1 MSPRYVAGAVI
12 LVVSLVGSV
21 LYHAGVGPFAGASLL
36 DERERSAIETLVES
50 ATSDIAQAAPAACR
64 TALARSATGALDDD
78 GQVDCTAALAVLTDE
93 EARSLGAA
101 VIEKSR
107 GSLALTLALEMAS
120 THNHAAAWFD
130 VAVQL
135 RAAAG
140 PVEADYQQLDPSVL
154 AAAHAAAQRAAAAG
168 SPRAG
173 ALLREMEAVE
183 FPLRGAPYEPLWRSL
198 YFGRFAEIEDTV
210 HARHLVTGMAYAL
223 GDLCA
228 QWEPPGI
235 RSVAFTTGFE
245 TYLAPLRAQVP
256 GRIAASL
263 PKVGSALVQSYEE
276 TRGDGG
282 ERSAEDWLADG
293 FRAFQRVRKV
303 LQNGVALG
311 SVAGRDSAQMLFNA
325 VQSCRSPRGGKFIRN
340 LTRYFQYTA
349 NAQPS
354 PGAAAR

>member
-1 MSPRYVAGAVI
+1 MSPRYVASAAI
-12 LVVSLVGSV
+12 LVASLGGSV
-21 LYHAGVGPFAGASLL
+21 LYHTGVWPFAGASSL
-36 DERERSAIETLVES
+36 DEWERNAIEALVES
-50 ATSDIAQAAPAACR
+50 ATTDIAQAAPVACR
-64 TALARSATGALDDD
+64 TALAHSATGELDED
-78 GQVDCTAALAVLTDE
+78 GQIDCTAAVAVLADE
-93 EARSLGAA
+93 EALSLSAA

-107 GSLALTLALEMAS
+107 GALALTLALETVS
-120 THNHAAAWFD
+120 THDHAAAWF
-130 VAVQL
+130 AAAIQL

-140 PVEADYQQLDPSVL
+140 PAGADYLQLDPPVL
-154 AAAHAAAQRAAAAG
+154 AAAHAAAQRAASAG
-168 SPRAG
+168 SSQAG
-173 ALLREMEAVE
+173 ALLREMEEAE

-198 YFGRFAEIEDTV
+198 YFGRFGEIEDSV
-210 HARHLVTGMAYAL
+210 HARHLVAGMAYAL

-235 RSVAFTTGFE
+235 RSVAFTTGLE
-245 TYLAPLRAQVP
+245 TFLAPLRAQVP

-276 TRGDGG
+276 ARGDPG

-354 PGAAAR
+354 PVAPAR